1 MSGSPSLLLVSGS
14 STGHAG
20 LDAEADELLD
30 AAYGP
35 VLAALH
41 RLDFAHNAAFGQ
53 LFVDE
58 AKHVRNEHRGRR

>member
-1 MSGSPSLLLVSGS
+1 LLISGS

-20 LDAEADELLD
+20 LNTETDELLD

-35 VLAALH
+35 VLAALY
-41 RLDFAHNAAFGQ
+41 RLDLAHEAALGQ

-58 AKHVRNEHRGRR
+58 AKYVRNEHQGRP